1 MKDVKSQ
8 NEFRDNLPVSIFRC
22 SILDRAQAYKELST
36 LVWFFRHK
44 SPSLRWGTLPVF
56 VYIRFHK
63 SPNTAKQVEKDSSVK
78 VAHILGAVVQHL
90 PKVATVKVF

>member
-1 MKDVKSQ
+1 M
-8 NEFRDNLPVSIFRC
+8 SIFRC
-22 SILDRAQAYKELST
+22 SILDRAQAYMELST

-44 SPSLRWGTLPVF
+44 SPSLRWGILPVF

-78 VAHILGAVVQHL
+78 VAHILEAVVQHL

>member
-22 SILDRAQAYKELST
+22 SILDRAQAYMELST

-44 SPSLRWGTLPVF
+44 SPSLRWGILPVF

-63 SPNTAKQVEKDSSVK
+63 SPNTAKQVESLVK
-78 VAHILGAVVQHL
+78 FSKGGTYFGGGC
-90 PKVATVKVF
+90 ATPS